1 MRSAAPA
8 SPPAPAASSR
18 WSHSL
23 ALFAGTAIVYLLTAT
38 WDFEQSIDAVAA
50 LVPAWQLAREGT
62 LSLEG
67 VDFPRIPWFI
77 EADGRL
83 VSNRFPGAIFLAV
96 PAYAL
101 WPGCA
106 AAPCAGPAALTAAVT
121 AAAAVVAL
129 HRTLLRL
136 VDGRT
141 AVVAALIFAFAT
153 PTWAVS
159 ADALWTHGPAQL
171 VLMLG
176 TLALSRQ
183 RWWLAG
189 LSLGTAALLR
199 AHLALVPAVVGL
211 LHSWWTHSW
220 RPAVRVAL
228 ASAVGV
234 ALLLLYDWFAYG
246 SWSPTGGYEDA
257 GFDKDGVG
265 LAGFAYNVV
274 GALVSP
280 QRGLISGSPFLLLLL
295 PGLPSAWR
303 AAPTWVRSA
312 AVAGLV
318 YTAAQLA
325 LNRFSGG
332 DSFYTY
338 RLTLELVTLASPLL
352 VLCWAT
358 WTSRRRGRC
367 AAFVTLLT
375 MSVLLEALGA
385 VFYAPAGL
393 GPWQTH
399 DVLGVAAVVPEW
411 TAVLVGVAL
420 VVGASLLR
428 RVDRHFDRQQ
438 SRVN

>member
-1 MRSAAPA
+1 MRPGR
-8 SPPAPAASSR
+8 PAPAGGGR

-23 ALFAGTAIVYLLTAT
+23 VLFAGTAVVYLLTAT

-83 VSNRFPGAIFLAV
+83 VSNRFPGAIVLAV

-106 AAPCAGPAALTAAVT
+106 AAPCAGPAALTAALT

-141 AVVAALIFAFAT
+141 AVVSALVFAFAT
-153 PTWAVS
+153 STWAAS

-171 VLMLG
+171 VLVLG
-176 TLALSRQ
+176 TLTLSRR

-189 LSLGTAALLR
+189 LSLGAAALLR

-211 LHSWWTHSW
+211 LHSWWTRSW
-220 RPAVRVAL
+220 GPAVRIAL

-234 ALLLLYDWFAYG
+234 VLLLVYDWFAYG
-246 SWSPTGGYEDA
+246 SWSPTGGYAEA

-265 LAGFAYNVV
+265 LAVFAYNVA

-280 QRGLISGSPFLLLLL
+280 QRGLFSGSPLLLVLL

-303 AAPTWVRSA
+303 AAPAWVRSA
-312 AVAGLV
+312 AIAGLV

-338 RLTLELVTLASPLL
+338 RLTLELVTLSAPLL
-352 VLCWAT
+352 VLCWST

-367 AAFVTLLT
+367 AAFVSLMTL
-375 MSVLLEALGA
+375 SVLLQSLGA
-385 VFYAPAGL
+385 VFYRPAGL

-399 DVLGVAAVVPEW
+399 DVLGVAAVEPEW
-411 TAVLVGVAL
+411 TAVFVSVAL
-420 VVGASLLR
+420 VLGAGLLR
-428 RVDRHFDRQQ
+428 LVDRHFDEQQ
-438 SRVN
+438 SRV